1 MPPDVPWR
9 SWWTGSAGIEMEKL
23 LESDL
28 YGPVHDYLEGLGYE
42 VKGEVKDCD
51 IAALRD
57 GELIV
62 VELKRGFT
70 LELIYQAIDRQRI
83 ADGVYVAVPL
93 PKRGYMSPHVRDMQS
108 LCRRLELGLI
118 FVGFTSKGLPQVDVA
133 VHPKEASVPRKN
145 KNRRLA
151 VIREHQERTGSV
163 NTGGVT
169 HRKILTVY
177 KEQAL
182 LIAGLLR
189 DNGPMRAEDVKR
201 LGGPSNTTAI
211 LGRNVLKWFEREE
224 APEGRVYLYR
234 VNEAGLAALEEYK
247 DLI

>member
-1 MPPDVPWR
+1 
-9 SWWTGSAGIEMEKL
+9 MEKL

-28 YGPVHDYLEGLGYE
+28 YGPVRDYLEQLGYE

-70 LELIYQAIDRQRI
+70 LELIYQAMDRQRV

-93 PKRGYMSPHVRDMQS
+93 PRRGYMSPHMQEMKS
-108 LCRRLELGLI
+108 LCRRLGLGLV
-118 FVGFTSKGLPQVDVA
+118 FVGFTSKGIGQVDVA
-133 VHPKEASVPRKN
+133 VHPKEASAPRRDRR
-145 KNRRLA
+145 RRLA
-151 VIREHQERTGSV
+151 VIREHEHRTGSA

-169 HRKILTVY
+169 RKKILTVY

-182 LIAGLLR
+182 LVAKLLR
-189 DNGPMRAEDVKR
+189 DHGPMRAEDVRK
-201 LGGPSNTTAI
+201 LGGPANTGVI
-211 LGRNVLKWFEREE
+211 LGRNALGWFDRELD
-224 APEGRVYLYR
+224 AGGSRYLYR
-234 VNEAGLAALEEYK
+234 PNGKALAALEEYEP
-247 DLI
+247 LL